1 MDTGDAEVISKTID
15 EVVEPEVLFH
25 APVPT
30 GATGAQALKQV
41 WAVLL
46 RAFPDIHVA
55 VQDVIAEGDKVV
67 ARNTVTG
74 THQGEYGGLPPTGNS
89 VTYNEIFAVR
99 FAGHLDEI
107 GALFLARSSLN
118 TDGADSAVQSLAS
131 RAQQRRRSPHVPS
144 RCHDTEVRGYVRCRP
159 ATRNRIST
167 RKGGGAMKA
176 IRIHEPTGISGLV
189 YEEVPDATPGLCDVL
204 VKVAACGITHNEL
217 DWPVWTC
224 RAGHQRTSIIPGHE
238 VSGVVAALGYGTA
251 GIAVGDEVFGLA
263 DQLRD
268 GAAAEYVAVEA
279 RNVAPKPQTADHIH
293 AAAVPRAGL
302 TAWQAL
308 FDHGKLAKGQ
318 TVVIHGAGGA
328 VGSTAV
334 QLARWAGARV
344 IGTGRSRARPL
355 VTELGADRFL
365 ALDADRLEDASGQ
378 ADLVLDTI
386 GGEVLAR
393 SPALL
398 RPGGTLV
405 TIKAA
410 ARPSASRDDIRQVVF
425 VQESSRAQLA
435 ELARLVD
442 EGHLRPEVGAVY
454 PLARAAEAYSA
465 KAGGGVP
472 GRIVLQP

>member
-1 MDTGDAEVISKTID
+1 V
-15 EVVEPEVLFH
+15 
-25 APVPT
+25 
-30 GATGAQALKQV
+30 
-41 WAVLL
+41 
-46 RAFPDIHVA
+46 
-55 VQDVIAEGDKVV
+55 
-67 ARNTVTG
+67 
-74 THQGEYGGLPPTGNS
+74 
-89 VTYNEIFAVR
+89 
-99 FAGHLDEI
+99 
-107 GALFLARSSLN
+107 
-118 TDGADSAVQSLAS
+118 
-131 RAQQRRRSPHVPS
+131 
-144 RCHDTEVRGYVRCRP
+144 
-159 ATRNRIST
+159 
-167 RKGGGAMKA
+167 KA
-176 IRIHEPTGISGLV
+176 IRIHEPTGISGLAC
-189 YEEVPDATPGLCDVL
+189 EEVPDATPMIGDVL

-224 RAGHQRTSIIPGHE
+224 RAGHQRTSVIPGHE

-251 GIAVGDEVFGLA
+251 GIAVGEEVFGLT

-279 RNVAPKPQTADHIH
+279 RNVAPKPRTVDHVH

-334 QLARWAGARV
+334 QLARWAGAEV
-344 IGTGRSRARPL
+344 IGTGRSHSRSLA
-355 VTELGADRFL
+355 TELGTGRFI
-365 ALDADRLEDASGQ
+365 ALDADRLEDAAGQ

-393 SPALL
+393 SPDLL

-410 ARPSASRDDIRQVVF
+410 AQLPAGRDDITTVVF
-425 VQESSRAQLA
+425 VQESSRAQLT

-442 EGHLRPEVGAVY
+442 EGHLRPQVGAVY
-454 PLARAAEAYSA
+454 PLAQAAEAYSV
-465 KAGGGVP
+465 KAGGGIP

>member
-1 MDTGDAEVISKTID
+1 
-15 EVVEPEVLFH
+15 
-25 APVPT
+25 
-30 GATGAQALKQV
+30 
-41 WAVLL
+41 
-46 RAFPDIHVA
+46 
-55 VQDVIAEGDKVV
+55 
-67 ARNTVTG
+67 
-74 THQGEYGGLPPTGNS
+74 
-89 VTYNEIFAVR
+89 
-99 FAGHLDEI
+99 
-107 GALFLARSSLN
+107 
-118 TDGADSAVQSLAS
+118 
-131 RAQQRRRSPHVPS
+131 
-144 RCHDTEVRGYVRCRP
+144 
-159 ATRNRIST
+159 
-167 RKGGGAMKA
+167 MKA
-176 IRIHEPTGISGLV
+176 IRLHEPTGISGLV
-189 YEEVPDATPGLCDVL
+189 FEEVPDATPMLCDVL

-224 RAGHQRTSIIPGHE
+224 RAGHRRTSIIPGNE

-251 GIAVGDEVFGLA
+251 GFAVGDEVFGLT

-279 RNVAPKPQTADHIH
+279 RNVAPKPQTLDHVH

-308 FDHGKLAKGQ
+308 FDHGKLAQGQ

-334 QLARWAGARV
+334 QLARWAGAKV
-344 IGTGRSRARPL
+344 IGTGRSHSRPL
-355 VTELGADRFL
+355 VTELGADRFI
-365 ALDADRLEDASGQ
+365 ALDADRLEDAAGQ

-410 ARPSASRDDIRQVVF
+410 AELPGDRDDIRNVLF
-425 VQESSRAQLA
+425 VQEPSRTQLF

-442 EGHLRPEVGAVY
+442 EGRLRPQVGAVY
-454 PLARAAEAYSA
+454 PLEQAAEAYSTKA
-465 KAGGGVP
+465 AGGIP
-472 GRIVLQP
+472 GRIVLEP